1 MRIQKV
7 DDIFELDSY
16 QLVVLT
22 FNEFLIFTM
31 LSNVVFNMFGAAAPR
46 VPGCDDII
54 YNATSPFQ
62 QCEQYDLHLN
72 CQKPQMVYEFK
83 SVAVEF
89 EELCNRHEQES
100 YMDSITQLF
109 GVNNRVRFSTT
120 SQMIGIMIGSAVAG
134 QLSDLYGRRK
144 ITLVFLCLMLFFS
157 TFSSFSSTIEIF
169 IIFRFFI
176 GICCGGLTTVGCIF
190 VVENLPSAHRLWMST
205 VVTWAPNYMLF
216 ALCAYI
222 TGDWRY
228 LARMCN
234 VMTIIAIA
242 LCAFLL
248 PESPKYLIQARKRK
262 EAIKS
267 VTYINKFKK
276 IRNQLTDEEIES
288 VVHSA
293 IEADEKSR
301 AKAKKYSFIHLYI
314 HPKIT
319 TQTIVASI
327 SMFSISYVTY
337 GLLFNYDVLSGS
349 IYMNAAVSGFLRYVV
364 GAVVAVLD
372 HFGGRHVGRKQMHFI
387 TVSFIMCC
395 MFGIFYIYFY
405 DMVVEYKSW
414 IRALTLLA
422 FGTTGCLFLQLLLIT
437 AEMFPTGIRNIAS
450 AHINV
455 CGRLGNVFGPMVF
468 SYKLGFAG
476 SGYLILGV
484 ICLLDVIVFHIF
496 IPETKNQPLPQGMP
510 TKKKQKKDPEAQTT
524 LMTISEEQE
533 AK

>member
-1 MRIQKV
+1 MRIRKV
-7 DDIFELDSY
+7 DDVFELDSY
-16 QLVVLT
+16 QLVVLG

-62 QCEQYDLHLN
+62 QCEEYDLHLDCLN
-72 CQKPQMVYEFK
+72 PIMKYEFK
-83 SVAVEF
+83 SVPVEF
-89 EELCNRHEQES
+89 EELCSRHNQES
-100 YMDSITQLF
+100 YMDTVTQLF

-120 SQMIGIMIGSAVAG
+120 SQMIGIMIGSAIAG
-134 QLSDLYGRRK
+134 QLSDLYGRK
-144 ITLVFLCLMLFFS
+144 N
-157 TFSSFSSTIEIF
+157 
-169 IIFRFFI
+169 
-176 GICCGGLTTVGCIF
+176 VGCIF
-190 VVENLPSAHRLWMST
+190 VVENLPSDHRLWMST

-216 ALCAYI
+216 ALFAYI
-222 TGDWRY
+222 TGEWRC
-228 LARMCN
+228 LARMSN
-234 VMTIIAIA
+234 VMTIVAI
-242 LCAFLL
+242 LICAFLL
-248 PESPKYLIQARKRK
+248 PESPKYLIQARKGK
-262 EAIKS
+262 MAVKSIK
-267 VTYINKFKK
+267 YINKFKK
-276 IRNQLTDEEIES
+276 IRNQLTDDEIES
-288 VVHSA
+288 IVHGA
-293 IEADEKSR
+293 IEADAKSR

-319 TQTIVASI
+319 IQTVVASI
-327 SMFSISYVTY
+327 SMFSVSYVTY
-337 GLLFNYDVLSGS
+337 GLLFNYDVLTGS

-372 HFGGRHVGRKQMHFI
+372 HFGGKHVGRKRMHFI

-395 MFGIFYIYFY
+395 MFGIFYIYFN
-405 DMVVEYKSW
+405 DMVLEYKTW

-476 SGYLILGV
+476 SGYFILGI
-484 ICLLDVIVFHIF
+484 ICLLDVIVFQIF
-496 IPETKNQPLPQGMP
+496 IPETKNQPLPQAMP
-510 TKKKQKKDPEAQTT
+510 SKKKKQKRDPEVA
-524 LMTISEEQE
+524 LMTISEEPE
-533 AK
+533 V

>member
-1 MRIQKV
+1 MRVLKV
-7 DDIFELDSY
+7 DDIFQLDSY
-16 QLVVLT
+16 QLVVLA

-46 VPGCDDII
+46 VPGCDDVV
-54 YNATSPFQ
+54 YNATSVFQ
-62 QCEQYDLHLN
+62 QCEAYDAHFD
-72 CQKPQMVYEFK
+72 CQKPILKYEFK
-83 SVAVEF
+83 SAAVEF
-89 EELCNRHEQES
+89 EELCNRHDES
-100 YMDSITQLF
+100 YIDHVTKLF

-120 SQMIGIMIGSAVAG
+120 SQMIGVMLGSAIAG

-157 TFSSFSSTIEIF
+157 TVSSFSSTIEVF
-169 IIFRFFI
+169 IIYRFFI

-190 VVENLPSAHRLWMST
+190 VVENLPAAHRLWMST
-205 VVTWAPNYMLF
+205 VITWAPNYMLF
-216 ALCAYI
+216 ALFAYV
-222 TGDWRY
+222 TGEWRA
-228 LARMCN
+228 LARMSN
-234 VMTIIAIA
+234 VMTVVAIAI
-242 LCAFLL
+242 CAFLL
-248 PESPKYLIQARKRK
+248 PESPKYLIQTRKTK

-267 VTYINKFKK
+267 IKYINKFKRV
-276 IRNQLTDEEIES
+276 RNQLTDEEIEG
-288 VVHSA
+288 VVRTA
-293 IEADEKSR
+293 IDADTKSR

-319 TQTIVASI
+319 VQTLVASI
-327 SMFSISYVTY
+327 SMFSVSYVTY
-337 GLLFNYDVLSGS
+337 GLLFNYDVLTGS
-349 IYMNAAVSGFLRYVV
+349 IYMNAAVSGLLRYIV

-372 HFGGRHVGRKQMHFI
+372 HFGGEHVGRKRMHFI

-405 DMVVEYKSW
+405 DLVAEYKGW

-468 SYKLGFAG
+468 NYKLGFAG
-476 SGYLILGV
+476 SGYLILGL
-484 ICLLDVIVFHIF
+484 ICLFDVIIFHIF

-510 TKKKQKKDPEAQTT
+510 EKKKKRKGQRETQKE
-524 LMTISEEQE
+524 LMTIPEEP
-533 AK
+533 

>member
-7 DDIFELDSY
+7 DDIFELDAY
-16 QLVVLT
+16 QLVVLA

-46 VPGCDDII
+46 LPGCDDII

-62 QCEQYDLHLN
+62 QCEQYDAHLD
-72 CQKPQMVYEFK
+72 CEEPAMEYEFK

-89 EELCNRHEQES
+89 QELCSRHNEHS

-120 SQMIGIMIGSAVAG
+120 SQMIGIMLGSAIAG
-134 QLSDLYGRRK
+134 QLSDLYGRKK
-144 ITLVFLCLMLFFS
+144 ITLLFLCMMLFFS
-157 TFSSFSSTIEIF
+157 TSSSFSSSIEVF
-169 IIFRFFI
+169 IIVRFFI
-176 GICCGGLTTVGCIF
+176 GICCGGLTTVGSIL

-216 ALCAYI
+216 ALFAYI
-222 TGDWRY
+222 TGEWRC

-234 VMTIIAIA
+234 AMTVIAI
-242 LCAFLL
+242 LICAFLL
-248 PESPKYLIQARKRK
+248 PESPKYLIQARKGK
-262 EAIKS
+262 LAVKSIK
-267 VTYINKFKK
+267 YINKFKRV
-276 IRNQLTDEEIES
+276 RNQLTDTEIED

-293 IEADEKSR
+293 IEVDTKSR

-319 TQTIVASI
+319 VQTVVASI
-327 SMFSISYVTY
+327 SMFSVSYVTY
-337 GLLFNYDVLSGS
+337 GLLFNYDVLTGS

-372 HFGGRHVGRKQMHFI
+372 HFGGEHVGRKRMHFI

-395 MFGIFYIYFY
+395 MFGIFFIYFN
-405 DMVVEYKSW
+405 DLVLEYKSW

-510 TKKKQKKDPEAQTT
+510 SRKKQRKDPEVQKSLT
-524 LMTISEEQE
+524 TISEEPD
-533 AK
+533 K